1 MSLAQAVMVEGCRR
15 RTERVKREKP
25 NYYDASEYEKKTK
38 KVHKIDFSKVIVYFS
53 NSLSRTRI

>member
-1 MSLAQAVMVEGCRR
+1 MVEGCRR